1 MVRVKQGFGVLIL
14 GTAVY
19 YGYLAY
25 GLFADRWVD
34 AAEVSSSVEDKVKA
48 GWHASLADGLAAA
61 ERDGKPV
68 LVDLWATWCKNCLTM
83 DKTTL
88 ASPEVTEALA
98 GYVKIKLQAEQPDEP
113 PAAEV
118 MKRFKAV
125 GLPAY
130 AILKPSEAPPLS
142 GEPVAPPR

>member
-1 MVRVKQGFGVLIL
+1 M
-14 GTAVY
+14 
-19 YGYLAY
+19 
-25 GLFADRWVD
+25 
-34 AAEVSSSVEDKVKA
+34 
-48 GWHASLADGLAAA
+48 
-61 ERDGKPV
+61 

-88 ASPEVTEALA
+88 ASPEVSAALA
-98 GYVKIKLQAEQPDEP
+98 GYIKIKCQAEQPDES

-130 AILKPSEAPPLS
+130 AILKAGP
-142 GEPVAPPR
+142 GRTGN